1 MRHAD
6 VLALAI
12 GGLDDGDALGDVV
25 LALGHDLNDC
35 TIALG
40 RRHDD
45 MVTEEI
51 VLKDVAEL
59 VTASDERAWAHREVG
74 DERVEFVLVERG
86 QIDAARHENRIRDR
100 GDRLQWSLNS
110 IENGLE
116 NTYPKDY
123 N

>member
-1 MRHAD
+1 
-6 VLALAI
+6 
-12 GGLDDGDALGDVV
+12 
-25 LALGHDLNDC
+25 
-35 TIALG
+35 
-40 RRHDD
+40 